1 MIDDTRERK
10 PDLYKRCKTASPISP
25 VKKGAPPFFIIHG
38 NADKMVNVTQ
48 SRVMAAMLKAA
59 GGFVAVMELEGEDDL
74 MKPVRLVETLT
85 KARSFFDD
93 HRRMKP

>member
-1 MIDDTRERK
+1 M
-10 PDLYKRCKTASPISP
+10 ASPIIP
-25 VKKGAPPFFIIHG
+25 RKEPPDLFIIHG

-74 MKPVRLVETLT
+74 MKPARLVESLT
-85 KARSFFDD
+85 KTRSFFDD